1 MAFPYSQIAWRDR
14 LVGRKVVYNN
24 EMAPVVPDYVE
35 RRSFPR
41 LPVTARMR
49 VSHSRIGTIEGHSIN
64 ISDTGIM
71 LRCQDL
77 PRLPRGAHIGLQ
89 MLDSAN
95 PGIIFN
101 TRVIHS
107 NEATIGLAIVDYEYN
122 GVRYT
127 LDELRRQW
135 QISRQDVGGSNLS
148 PAHARDTLP

>member
-1 MAFPYSQIAWRDR
+1 
-14 LVGRKVVYNN
+14 
-24 EMAPVVPDYVE
+24 MAPVAADFVE

-41 LPVTARMR
+41 MTVTARMR
-49 VSHSRIGTIEGHSIN
+49 VSHSRIGTIEGYSVN

-71 LRCQDL
+71 LRCHDL
-77 PRLPRGAHIGLQ
+77 PKLPRGAHIGLQ

-101 TRVIHS
+101 TRVIHMGAS
-107 NEATIGLAIVDYEYN
+107 EIGLAIVDYEYN

-135 QISRQDVGGSNLS
+135 QISRQDMKGSPL
-148 PAHARDTLP
+148 PAHVRNTLS

>member
-1 MAFPYSQIAWRDR
+1 MVTDF
-14 LVGRKVVYNN
+14 
-24 EMAPVVPDYVE
+24 VE

-41 LPVTARMR
+41 MPVTARMR
-49 VSHSRIGTIEGHSIN
+49 VSHSRIGTIEGYSVN
-64 ISDTGIM
+64 ISDTGLM

-77 PRLPRGAHIGLQ
+77 PKLPRGAHIGLQ

-101 TRVIHS
+101 TRVIHMHDA
-107 NEATIGLAIVDYEYN
+107 EIGLAIVDYEYN

-135 QISRQDVGGSNLS
+135 QISRQDLNGS
-148 PAHARDTLP
+148 PLPVHVRKPQS